1 MSNDLHERLR
11 RAREKRGLSLEAIAR
26 ARGVREQALRLIDDD
41 AFEQLPT
48 GLYGRAV
55 IRAYAVAVGL
65 PADEAIAEVAH
76 RLRTPEDPIEG
87 LARVRGIEPKPQRWS
102 IDVAPSVARPFTI
115 GFAWRPR
122 AAALLDLGILVGID
136 LTLIQLTALTAGVD
150 TAEVVR
156 TSLPLMALLFAVIA
170 SVYFV
175 LLGGVRQATIG
186 ARLVQAPAYA
196 NLLDGTD
203 ARTIVQRGAQYALG
217 GVSSLAALPTFSATT
232 DHAREWIRTLR
243 EKRA

>member
-1 MSNDLHERLR
+1 
-11 RAREKRGLSLEAIAR
+11 
-26 ARGVREQALRLIDDD
+26 
-41 AFEQLPT
+41 
-48 GLYGRAV
+48 
-55 IRAYAVAVGL
+55 
-65 PADEAIAEVAH
+65 
-76 RLRTPEDPIEG
+76 
-87 LARVRGIEPKPQRWS
+87 
-102 IDVAPSVARPFTI
+102 
-115 GFAWRPR
+115 
-122 AAALLDLGILVGID
+122 VGID